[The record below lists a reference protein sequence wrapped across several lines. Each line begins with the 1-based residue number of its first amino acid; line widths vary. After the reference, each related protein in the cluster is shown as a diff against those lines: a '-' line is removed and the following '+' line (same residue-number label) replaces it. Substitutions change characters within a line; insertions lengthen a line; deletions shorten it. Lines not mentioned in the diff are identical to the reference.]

1 MVTLA
6 LFSGQLWNAA
16 TGKGVPGYVMFLFEK
31 EDTRMKKKLMAVALT
46 LAMSMTAMLTG
57 CGGNGGS
64 ESADADTIKIGVTMP
79 YTGDMAAGAAIEDEG
94 IKPAHSKRPTATID
108 GKEYQIELIPADNK
122 GEKVEATNAATSL
135 IDQGVCAILGSYSST
150 PSLGV
155 SQIVKEAGVPAIGL
169 SCTNPAVTAGNEYYF
184 RVCFIDPYQGK
195 VMANYAYNNLG
206 ARTAAVAT
214 EKGSD
219 YSVGLAQY
227 FKEEFEKL
235 GGTVVEASYQT
246 GDTDFNAQ
254 ITNLKAGNPDVY
266 FVPSNYT
273 EAAMFVKQAKQAGV
287 TQTILGGD
295 LYGVPE
301 FLTLCGEEANG
312 CQFSTYFDANSNLS
326 DKTAEFVQEYRDA
339 NNGKDPAGC
348 TALGYDGYNLLIDS
362 IEKAGSTD
370 PEDIKNALKEAD
382 FVGVTGPVKFDENN
396 NPSKAAVIMEVK
408 DNQFSYITEVAA
420 E

>member
-1 MVTLA
+1 
-6 LFSGQLWNAA
+6 
-16 TGKGVPGYVMFLFEK
+16 
-31 EDTRMKKKLMAVALT
+31 MKKKMMAVVLT
-46 LAMSMTAMLTG
+46 LAMTATAMLTG
-57 CGGNGGS
+57 CGGNAGS
-64 ESADADTIKIGVTMP
+64 ETAGDTIKIGVTMP

-94 IKPAHSKRPTATID
+94 IKLAHSKRPVAKIGD
-108 GKEYQIELIPADNK
+108 KEYKVELITADNK
-122 GEKVEATNAATSL
+122 GDKVEATNAATSL

-150 PSLGV
+150 PSLGI
-155 SQIVKEAGVPAIGL
+155 SQVIKEAGIPTLGL
-169 SCTNPAVTAGNEYYF
+169 SCTNPAVTAGNDYYF

-195 VMANYAYNNLG
+195 VMANYAFNTLG

-227 FKEEFEKL
+227 FKAEFESL
-235 GGTVVEASYQT
+235 GGSVVEASYQT

-254 ITNLKAGNPDVY
+254 ITNLKASSPDVY

-287 TQTILGGD
+287 TQPILGGD

-326 DKTAEFVQEYRDA
+326 DKTADFVKEYREA
-339 NNGKDPAGC
+339 NGKDPAGC
-348 TALGYDGYNLLIDS
+348 TALGFDGYNLMIDS

-370 PEDIKNALKEAD
+370 PEAIKEALKNAD
-382 FVGVTGPVKFDENN
+382 FVGVTGPVKFDENGD
-396 NPSKAAVIMEVK
+396 PSKAAVIMEVK
-408 DNQFSYITEVAA
+408 DNQFSYITEVSA

>member
-1 MVTLA
+1 
-6 LFSGQLWNAA
+6 
-16 TGKGVPGYVMFLFEK
+16 
-31 EDTRMKKKLMAVALT
+31 MKKKLMAVALT
-46 LAMSMTAMLTG
+46 LALSASALLTG
-57 CGGNGGS
+57 CGGGTG
-64 ESADADTIKIGVTMP
+64 EASADSDVVKIGVTMP

-94 IKPAHSKRPTATID
+94 IKLAYSERPTATIN
-108 GKEYQIELIPADNK
+108 GKEYKVELITADNK
-122 GEKVEATNAATSL
+122 GDKVEATNAATSL

-155 SQIVKEAGVPAIGL
+155 SQVIKEAGIPTLGL
-169 SCTNPAVTAGNEYYF
+169 SCTNPAVTAGNDYYF

-195 VMANYAYNNLG
+195 VMASYAYNTLG
-206 ARTAAVAT
+206 AKTVAIAT

-227 FKEEFEKL
+227 FKDEFTKL
-235 GGTVVEASYQT
+235 GGKVVEASYQT

-254 ITNLKAGNPDVY
+254 ITNLKASNPDVY

-301 FLTLCGEEANG
+301 FLTLAGNEANG

-326 DKTAEFVQEYRDA
+326 DKTADFVAKYREA
-339 NNGKDPAGC
+339 NGKDPAGC
-348 TALGYDGYNLLIDS
+348 TALGYDGYNLMLDS

-370 PEDIKNALKEAD
+370 PEAIKEALKNAD
-382 FVGVTGPVKFDENN
+382 FVGVTGPVKFDENGD
-396 NPSKAAVIMEVK
+396 PSKAAVIMEVK
-408 DNQFSYITEVAA
+408 DNKFSYITEVSA

>member
-1 MVTLA
+1 
-6 LFSGQLWNAA
+6 
-16 TGKGVPGYVMFLFEK
+16 
-31 EDTRMKKKLMAVALT
+31 MKKKMMAVVLT
-46 LAMSMTAMLTG
+46 LAMTATAMLTG
-57 CGGNGGS
+57 CGGNAGS
-64 ESADADTIKIGVTMP
+64 ETAGDTIKIGVTMP
-79 YTGDMAAGAAIEDEG
+79 YTGDMAAGASIEDEG
-94 IKPAHSKRPTATID
+94 IKLANSKRPVAMIGD
-108 GKEYQIELIPADNK
+108 KEYKVELVTADNK
-122 GEKVEATNAATSL
+122 GDKVEATNAATSL

-150 PSLGV
+150 PSLGI
-155 SQIVKEAGVPAIGL
+155 SQVIKEAGIPTLGL
-169 SCTNPAVTAGNEYYF
+169 SCTNPAVTAGNDYYF

-195 VMANYAYNNLG
+195 VMANYAFNTLG
-206 ARTAAVAT
+206 AKTAAVAT

-227 FKEEFEKL
+227 FKAEFESL
-235 GGTVVEASYQT
+235 GGSVVEASYQT

-254 ITNLKAGNPDVY
+254 ITNLKASNPDVY

-287 TQTILGGD
+287 TQPILGGD

-326 DKTAEFVQEYRDA
+326 DKTADFVKEYREA
-339 NNGKDPAGC
+339 NGKDPAGC
-348 TALGYDGYNLLIDS
+348 TALGFDGYNLMIDS

-370 PEDIKNALKEAD
+370 PEAIKEALKNAD
-382 FVGVTGPVKFDENN
+382 FVGVTGPVKFDENGD
-396 NPSKAAVIMEVK
+396 PSKAAVIMEVK
-408 DNQFSYITEVAA
+408 DNQFSYITEVSA